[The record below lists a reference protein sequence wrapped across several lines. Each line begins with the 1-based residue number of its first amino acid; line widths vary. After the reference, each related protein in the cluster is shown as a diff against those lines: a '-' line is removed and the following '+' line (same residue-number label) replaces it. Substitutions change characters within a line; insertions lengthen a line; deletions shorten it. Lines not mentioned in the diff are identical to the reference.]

1 MPKHTVLVI
10 EDNDI
15 NMKLVKTLL
24 GLADHHVLAA
34 TDAET
39 GINLARDNVPDLILM
54 DIQLPG
60 MDGLKAT
67 QIIKQDQRLKSI
79 PVIALTSY
87 AKQGDEERA
96 REAGCTGY
104 ISKPIDTRKFT
115 ETIKG
120 FLNKPKQPDLEP
132 QTGISQYEARIL
144 IVDDE
149 PMNVKLLTAQLEGN
163 NYEIIQAYGGK
174 QAVDKAFARQPDLI
188 LMDVMMPD
196 LDGFAATS
204 KLKNDPQTRSIP
216 IILITAL
223 SGTDDKIQG
232 LEIGAEEFLN
242 KPVSK
247 TELNARVKSMLRLRQ
262 YQEQLI
268 IRSQSEAVFSES
280 SDRPFVSEEEHVLPK
295 ILLVEDDQKDVK
307 LIENYLADQPYEVI
321 TAYDGEEAL
330 ALALKENI
338 DLILLDI
345 LLPGSDGFE
354 ICNRLKQMD
363 ETKNIQIVLVTSLS
377 DLESRIKGVEMG
389 ADDFLVKPINNRE
402 LLVRIGA
409 LLKKKVYMDQLRAQY
424 ETAMDSAIKDGL
436 TGLYNHAYFKRFL
449 EIEVKRAIR
458 QTYSTALIMM
468 DLDDFKELND
478 RLGHLAG
485 DVILRESAKIIKSS
499 TREIDL
505 AVRYGGEEFA
515 IVLPYAGKN
524 SALSVAERIRSSI
537 ESHRFTLAGV
547 PDPEH
552 MTISIGIATCPED
565 ALSIEALIQKADTML
580 YQAKKNGKNQI
591 CVHACKI
598 GAGQIG
604 EAPIAPTEPM
614 QADCRGRL
622 I

>member
-1 MPKHTVLVI
+1 MFKHTVLVI

-24 GLADHHVLAA
+24 GLAGYGVIAA
-34 TDAET
+34 VDAET
-39 GINLARDNVPDLILM
+39 GISLARENVPDLILM

-67 QIIKQDQRLKSI
+67 QIIKQEETLKNI

-87 AKQGDEERA
+87 AMQGDEERA
-96 REAGCTGY
+96 REAGCSGY
-104 ISKPIDTRKFT
+104 IPKPIDTRKFA
-115 ETIKG
+115 ESLEG
-120 FLNKPKQPDLEP
+120 FLSTPEESDLPPEQGP
-132 QTGISQYEARIL
+132 SQYQARIL

-163 NYEIIQAYGGK
+163 NYDIIQAFSGK
-174 QAVDKAFARQPDLI
+174 QAIDKAFAQQPDLI
-188 LMDVMMPD
+188 LLDVMMPD
-196 LDGFAATS
+196 LDGYAVTHQLKKDHRTS
-204 KLKNDPQTRSIP
+204 AIP

-223 SGTDDKIQG
+223 NGTDDKIQG
-232 LEIGAEEFLN
+232 LEMGAEEFLN

-247 TELNARVKSMLRLRQ
+247 TEMIARVKSMLRLRR
-262 YQEQLI
+262 YQEQLT
-268 IRSQSEAVFSES
+268 IRSQSEAIFSES
-280 SDRPFVSEEEHVLPK
+280 SNRPIVMERQRELPK
-295 ILLVEDDQKDVK
+295 VLLVDDDQKDVK
-307 LIENYLADQPYEVI
+307 IIRNYLDDQPYEVI

-330 ALALKENI
+330 ALALNENI

-345 LLPGSDGFE
+345 LLPGTDGFE
-354 ICNRLKQMD
+354 ICNQMKQMD
-363 ETKNIQIVLVTSLS
+363 ETKNIQIVLTTSLS

-402 LLVRIGA
+402 LLVRINA
-409 LLKKKVYMDQLRAQY
+409 LLRKKAYMDQLHTQY

-485 DVILRESAKIIKSS
+485 DVILRESAKIIQVS

-505 AVRYGGEEFA
+505 AARYGGEEFA

-524 SALSVAERIRSSI
+524 SALSVAERIRKAI
-537 ESHRFTLAGV
+537 EAHSFRLAGV
-547 PDPEH
+547 SQPEH

-565 ALSIEALIQKADTML
+565 ALGVEALIQKSDAML
-580 YQAKKNGKNQI
+580 YQAKTNGKNQI
-591 CVHACKI
+591 CVHGNKI
-598 GAGQIG
+598 GKRQPESMPVAQPGL
-604 EAPIAPTEPM
+604 T
-614 QADCRGRL
+614 QADSADCL

>member
-1 MPKHTVLVI
+1 MSKHSVLVI

-24 GLADHHVLAA
+24 ELADYHVLAA

-39 GINLARDNVPDLILM
+39 GISLARENVPDLILM

-60 MDGLKAT
+60 MNGLKAT
-67 QIIKQDQRLKSI
+67 QILKQDKRLKSI

-87 AKQGDEERA
+87 AMQGDEERA

-104 ISKPIDTRKFT
+104 ISKPIDTRKFA
-115 ETIKG
+115 ETLKW
-120 FLNKPKQPDLEP
+120 FLNKPDEPGIQPE
-132 QTGISQYEARIL
+132 TGPSQYQARIL

-163 NYEIIQAYGGK
+163 NYKIIQAFGGK
-174 QAVDKAFARQPDLI
+174 QAVDKALTHQPDLI
-188 LMDVMMPD
+188 LLDVMMPD
-196 LDGFAATS
+196 LDGFAVTRS
-204 KLKNDPQTRSIP
+204 LKNDPQTSSIP

-223 SGTDDKIQG
+223 NGTDDKIQG

-247 TELNARVKSMLRLRQ
+247 TELIARVKSMLRLRQ
-262 YQEQLI
+262 YQEQLT

-280 SDRPFVSEEEHVLPK
+280 SDRPFISEKNSVLPK
-295 ILLVEDDQKDVK
+295 VLLVEDDQKDVK
-307 LIENYLADQPYEVI
+307 LIKNYLAGQPYEVI

-345 LLPGSDGFE
+345 MLPGTDGFE
-354 ICNRLKQMD
+354 ICNRMKQMD

-402 LLVRIGA
+402 LQVRINA
-409 LLKKKVYMDQLRAQY
+409 LLKKNAYMDQLHAQY

-485 DVILRESAKIIKSS
+485 DVILRESAKIIQSS

-524 SALSVAERIRSSI
+524 NALSVAERIRSSI
-537 ESHRFTLAGV
+537 EDYAFSLAGV
-547 PDPEH
+547 PHPEH

-565 ALSIEALIQKADTML
+565 ALSVEDLIQKSDTML
-580 YQAKKNGKNQI
+580 YKAKKNGKNQI
-591 CVHACKI
+591 CVHESKI
-598 GAGQIG
+598 GVGQPAGLPV
-604 EAPIAPTEPM
+604 APPELM
-614 QADCRGRL
+614 QADCTDRL

>member
-1 MPKHTVLVI
+1 MSKQTVLVI

-24 GLADHHVLAA
+24 GLADYDVIASM
-34 TDAET
+34 DAET
-39 GINLARDNVPDLILM
+39 GISLARENVPDLILM

-67 QIIKQDQRLKSI
+67 QIIKQDDRLRSI

-87 AKQGDEERA
+87 AMQGDEERA
-96 REAGCTGY
+96 REAGCSGY
-104 ISKPIDTRKFT
+104 ISKPIDTRNFAKT
-115 ETIKG
+115 LKG
-120 FLNKPKQPDLEP
+120 FLNKPQASDLQPATAP
-132 QTGISQYEARIL
+132 CQYQARIL

-149 PMNVKLLTAQLEGN
+149 PMNVKLLVAQLEGN
-163 NYEIIQAYGGK
+163 SYEIIQAFGGRE
-174 QAVDKAFARQPDLI
+174 ALEKAFAQHPDLI
-188 LMDVMMPD
+188 LLDVMMPD
-196 LDGFAATS
+196 MDGYAVTH
-204 KLKNDPQTRSIP
+204 KLKNDPQTSAIP

-223 SGTDDKIQG
+223 SGTHDKIQG
-232 LEIGAEEFLN
+232 LEMGAEEFLN
-242 KPVSK
+242 KPVSN
-247 TELNARVKSMLRLRQ
+247 TELIARVKSMLRLRQ
-262 YQEQLI
+262 YQEQLS
-268 IRSQSEAVFSES
+268 IRSESGAVFSEGCARS
-280 SDRPFVSEEEHVLPK
+280 FISEANQAIPK
-295 ILLVEDDQKDVK
+295 VLLVEDDQKDVK
-307 LIENYLADQPYEVI
+307 LIQNYLADQPYEVI

-345 LLPGSDGFE
+345 LLPGTDGFE

-363 ETKNIQIVLVTSLS
+363 ETKNTQIVLITSLS
-377 DLESRIKGVEMG
+377 DIESRIKGVEMG

-402 LLVRIGA
+402 LLVRINA
-409 LLKKKVYMDQLRAQY
+409 LLKKKVYMDQLQAQY
-424 ETAMDSAIKDGL
+424 ETAMDSAIKDGM

-458 QTYSTALIMM
+458 QTYSAALLMM
-468 DLDDFKELND
+468 DLDDFKAHND

-485 DVILRESAKIIKSS
+485 DIILRESAKIIQAA

-524 SALSVAERIRSSI
+524 NALSVAERIRSSI
-537 ESHRFTLAGV
+537 ESHTYTLAGV
-547 PDPEH
+547 QPPQR

-565 ALSIEALIQKADTML
+565 ALSVEALIQKSDAML
-580 YQAKKNGKNQI
+580 YRAKENGKNQI
-591 CVHACKI
+591 CVQESKI
-598 GAGQIG
+598 AASQPGNMPV
-604 EAPIAPTEPM
+604 APPELIK
-614 QADCRGRL
+614 ADCASRP